1 MTEKCTKYEAYSMFA
16 SEKDFF
22 DHLQECDDCKKEF
35 EKELRLSA
43 LIQDSAPTYRAMVEK
58 NNTKKLMCKIACV
71 LVLFTF
77 FGVFTGFEVKQHQRF
92 DNFVKANTETSVISQ
107 DGLPVDDYG
116 FFDYN

>member
-22 DHLQECDDCKKEF
+22 DHLQGCEDCKKEF
-35 EKELRLSA
+35 ERELRLSA
-43 LIQDSAPTYRAMVEK
+43 LIQDSAPTYRELCRQK
-58 NNTKKLMCKIACV
+58 STKKLMSKIACV
-71 LVLFTF
+71 LVLFTS
-77 FGVFTGFEVKQHQRF
+77 FGVGFEVKQYQRF
-92 DNFVKANTETSVISQ
+92 DNFVKANTEISVISQ

>member
-22 DHLQECDDCKKEF
+22 DHLQECEDCKKEF

-43 LIQDSAPTYRAMVEK
+43 LIQDCAPTYRELCK
-58 NNTKKLMCKIACV
+58 QKNTKKLMSKIACV
-71 LVLFTF
+71 LVLFTS
-77 FGVFTGFEVKQHQRF
+77 FGVFAGFEVKQYQRF
-92 DNFVKANTETSVISQ
+92 DTFVKANTEISVISQ